1 MFDCDFCF
9 VFICVIFVLSLY
21 GNCNSFYVVSNICIL
36 EVLSSS
42 NSCNPIIFLGSS
54 NNKRTNMPNSRIS
67 VISTKNLSQ
76 PDISSLLLL
85 GSKFCLNGSGL
96 YFVKY

>member
-1 MFDCDFCF
+1 
-9 VFICVIFVLSLY
+9 
-21 GNCNSFYVVSNICIL
+21 
-36 EVLSSS
+36 
-42 NSCNPIIFLGSS
+42 
-54 NNKRTNMPNSRIS
+54 MPNSRIS